1 MPLAAKCDLLS
12 ATRKKQSD
20 LLSATP
26 KFGCSYH
33 YHHHRH
39 LVQFSRESNLQVP
52 REPLKTLHRPT
63 SSQIQT

>member
-1 MPLAAKCDLLS
+1 MPLAAKRDLLS
-12 ATRKKQSD
+12 ATEKSE
-20 LLSATP
+20 
-26 KFGCSYH
+26 CSYH
-33 YHHHRH
+33 YRRHRH